1 MQNGQPRST
10 KITIKMGGK
19 RPEITPTVN
28 NQEGTVQ
35 NDQVPVEGPS
45 VPSTDDI
52 KENDQNTVAVSL
64 SEANTDDEDTDD
76 ETSLIDDS
84 HKQMVLYDPPSNGSV
99 VIRGVQNPDP
109 VRPRSRRPP
118 EVAAFTVQCAN
129 CFKWRLIPD
138 LAKYEIIR
146 EHITDQPFLCETT
159 RQWGR
164 DITCDDPTDIEQ
176 DGTRIWAIDKPNIAK
191 PPPGWQR
198 LLRLRKEGSSKFAD
212 VYYTSPIGS
221 KLRSLPEVQKFLENY
236 PEHAEGVGLSRFSF
250 QIPKPLVDNYVRKR
264 PSQTTTPV
272 PPECLEPKPVEPIAW
287 ARPAENMDLQ
297 TAEPL
302 SWASPVE
309 NNNGIPAYVG
319 TPEADPVNPDA
330 KKAKISDVSCL

>member
-28 NQEGTVQ
+28 NHEGTVQ
-35 NDQVPVEGPS
+35 NDQIPGEGPS

-319 TPEADPVNPDA
+319 TPEVDPVNPDA